1 MPCIG
6 FCEHACQE
14 DPGPYWS
21 NPRTS
26 SRIGLHPSKFKLPQ
40 WKSPPSG
47 VNAPNYREFETLTR
61 SRTACI
67 NLSYFKIRG
76 RSKRSID
83 LLILWPSSRA
93 LWTGEDLRQQ
103 LYSTAM
109 PNEEAIAR
117 RCTDR
122 FEGFNF
128 REIYCHCMPNI
139 VAL

>member
-26 SRIGLHPSKFKLPQ
+26 SWIGLHPSKFKLAQ
-40 WKSPPSG
+40 WKSPSSG

-83 LLILWPSSRA
+83 LLILWPSSQACGQARI
-93 LWTGEDLRQQ
+93 LGSSFVPL
-103 LYSTAM
+103 LC

-117 RCTDR
+117 R
-122 FEGFNF
+122 
-128 REIYCHCMPNI
+128 
-139 VAL
+139 